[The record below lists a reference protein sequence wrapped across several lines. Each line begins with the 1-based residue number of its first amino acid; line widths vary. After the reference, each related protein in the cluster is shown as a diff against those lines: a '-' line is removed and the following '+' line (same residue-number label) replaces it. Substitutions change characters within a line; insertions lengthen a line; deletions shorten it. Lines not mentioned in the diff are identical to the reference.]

1 MPGRGTL
8 DESGKPTGGWGET
21 HSASLLY
28 DYQCRRLNMRYRGEN
43 GNTVFAHSLNNT
55 VLASPRILI
64 PLLEMHQQ
72 QDGSVAVPEC
82 LQPYMQGIKVLT
94 PSTAPA
100 NA

>member
-1 MPGRGTL
+1 
-8 DESGKPTGGWGET
+8 
-21 HSASLLY
+21 
-28 DYQCRRLNMRYRGEN
+28 MRYRDAD

-72 QDGSVAVPEC
+72 PDGSVAVPDC
-82 LQPYMQGIKVLT
+82 LQPYMHGLQTLEPNT
-94 PSTAPA
+94 STA